1 MTLEVESGLEEPRDR
16 DKIVPKLEPETKKPG
31 KANLRFQDSFYLLSI
46 ICLPQLILTPYF
58 AKRQF

>member
-1 MTLEVESGLEEPRDR
+1 MVSVMVPGRER
-16 DKIVPKLEPETKKPG
+16 DKMLLETEPETKKPG
-31 KANLRFQDSFYLLSI
+31 KANLRFQDSFYLFSI